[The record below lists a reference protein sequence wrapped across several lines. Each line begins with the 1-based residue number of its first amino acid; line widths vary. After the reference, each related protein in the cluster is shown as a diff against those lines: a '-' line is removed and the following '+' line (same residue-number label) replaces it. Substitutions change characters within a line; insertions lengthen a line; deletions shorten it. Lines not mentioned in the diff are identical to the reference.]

1 MKLYYDSKKEIVGE
15 LKQYLNHK
23 FDYSCILID
32 EIEILTINVYDA
44 EKKVLSVVMTFDSE
58 VWDASKVISRNFDD
72 DGNYFDEECELPESE
87 TMECFSSIL
96 KDIKLEDDNIVIFG
110 EIYNQIQY
118 INKLTNIKSIYLD
131 LN

>member
-1 MKLYYDSKKEIVGE
+1 MKLYYDSKKEIVDE

-23 FDYSCILID
+23 FDYSYILID
-32 EIEILTINVYDA
+32 ENEILTINVYDV

>member
-1 MKLYYDSKKEIVGE
+1 MKLYYDSKKEIVDE

-23 FDYSCILID
+23 FDYSYILID
-32 EIEILTINVYDA
+32 ENEILTINVYDS
-44 EKKVLSVVMTFDSE
+44 EKKVLSVVMTFDFE
-58 VWDASKVISRNFDD
+58 VWDASRVISRNFDD

>member
-1 MKLYYDSKKEIVGE
+1 MKLYYDSKKEIVEE
-15 LKQYLNHK
+15 LKQYLYHK
-23 FDYSCILID
+23 FDYSYILID

-58 VWDASKVISRNFDD
+58 VWNSSKVISRTFDE
-72 DGNYFDEECELPESE
+72 DGNYVDEECELPESE